1 MSVLAGLYAA
11 AVAVRNTM
19 YDRAL
24 PARRLNAPVI
34 SVGNLSVGGSGKT
47 PFVMLLG
54 GLLKQR
60 GMRVCVLSRGYGRK
74 TTGARVV
81 DPAGSPLEFGDEP
94 LLIAQKLGV
103 PVVVGEDRYAAGQL
117 AQREFAPEIFLL
129 DDGFQHRR
137 LARDFDIVLV
147 TPDDA
152 RDRLLPAG
160 RLREPLSSLAR
171 ADAVVLVSGAEP
183 EMFPLAHQAVWRVRR
198 GILPPQVAPRSVA
211 FCGIARPQ
219 NFFLQLRK
227 AGIEPAAEVGFR
239 DHHQYSDA
247 NIADLLQ
254 IQQNAQADGF
264 VTTEKDAI
272 NLGPLASRLRP
283 LALVPVRM
291 SLSDAESAVSAMLAT
306 IAQRRSQGSPA
317 AAH

>member
-117 AQREFAPEIFLL
+117 AQ
-129 DDGFQHRR
+129 DGRAFRPRCRSCLPCRNGPRCGRWSSVARR
-137 LARDFDIVLV
+137 WPCNWTNWTRIWRAASMATLTACSSSGTESWSMIARIKM
-147 TPDDA
+147 TTTKSTAQRP
-152 RDRLLPAG
+152 
-160 RLREPLSSLAR
+160 SSQAR
-171 ADAVVLVSGAEP
+171 ATT
-183 EMFPLAHQAVWRVRR
+183 VRR
-198 GILPPQVAPRSVA
+198 
-211 FCGIARPQ
+211 
-219 NFFLQLRK
+219 RK
-227 AGIEPAAEVGFR
+227 G
-239 DHHQYSDA
+239 
-247 NIADLLQ
+247 LLMRQ
-254 IQQNAQADGF
+254 
-264 VTTEKDAI
+264 T
-272 NLGPLASRLRP
+272 LGCCLTDRA
-283 LALVPVRM
+283 
-291 SLSDAESAVSAMLAT
+291 
-306 IAQRRSQGSPA
+306 
-317 AAH
+317 